1 MAFNGTESAVAYFPG
16 YHCNHR
22 DGFVSSSS
30 MGNGPRGFAEHIDAP
45 TTWENLDDIGEQQL
59 KIGTVLGYA
68 NSDEFD
74 AKVGTG
80 WIRAIPAKNDATN
93 LKKLLLKRIDAV
105 VIDKYVL
112 EYLKATD
119 EDLTVKA
126 GTLRFNLKPLEDKT
140 LHLCVRDKPELA
152 QLVNDFNAG
161 LEQIDSE
168 KIVKAHFAS
177 AFN

>member
-1 MAFNGTESAVAYFPG
+1 MAFSGTESAVAYFPG

-22 DGFVSSSS
+22 DGFVSSNQK
-30 MGNGPRGFAEHIDAP
+30 GNGPLGFAEHIDAP
-45 TTWENLDDIGEQQL
+45 INWENLDDIGEQQL

-68 NSDEFD
+68 
-74 AKVGTG
+74 KVGTG
-80 WIRAIPAKNDATN
+80 WIRAIPAKNDVTN
-93 LKKLLLKRIDAV
+93 LKKLQLKRIDAV

-119 EDLTVKA
+119 EDLRAKA

-140 LHLCVRDKPELA
+140 LHLCVRNKPGLE

-161 LEQIDSE
+161 FEQIDAE
-168 KIVKAHFAS
+168 KNVRPYFEN

>member
-1 MAFNGTESAVAYFPG
+1 M
-16 YHCNHR
+16 
-22 DGFVSSSS
+22 
-30 MGNGPRGFAEHIDAP
+30 
-45 TTWENLDDIGEQQL
+45 
-59 KIGTVLGYA
+59 
-68 NSDEFD
+68 
-74 AKVGTG
+74 
-80 WIRAIPAKNDATN
+80 
-93 LKKLLLKRIDAV
+93 
-105 VIDKYVL
+105 
-112 EYLKATD
+112 
-119 EDLTVKA
+119 TVKA